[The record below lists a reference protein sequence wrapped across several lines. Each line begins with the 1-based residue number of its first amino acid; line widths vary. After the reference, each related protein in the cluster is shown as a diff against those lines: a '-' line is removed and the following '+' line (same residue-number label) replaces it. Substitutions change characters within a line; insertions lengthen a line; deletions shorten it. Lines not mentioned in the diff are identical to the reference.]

1 MWPLQVVLTLP
12 VLVGSVLAQD
22 GPVKP
27 TPILIPGPAW
37 TLQDPDFKPQAP
49 HTIVKINK
57 NSGSGPATGTFE
69 VYSGLPVEVSSLS
82 FSGDG
87 KLLAVGSTP
96 GRVDLWDMESQK
108 KIRTFDGGSAV
119 SLSMDARLLAND
131 GKGIEIYD
139 VASGHVLKKIERPT
153 KKTDT
158 TIQRLEFD
166 PTASFLVVTANGEDD
181 VVYDVSSGKLLA
193 TLTDTKRACFSRD
206 GSLLVGGNYQHLIA
220 WRTKDWSKVSDFPNS
235 HGYIT
240 AMAAFPNRDFVVI
253 GSSQMARLVRFSTGE
268 ELAKVGDGFTHLA
281 AFDRSGS
288 TLFTYTSNGLGV
300 WDTHGNK
307 YCEKPDVGN
316 GTMALS
322 PDDRWLVAGI
332 VDGGPSISVWKVQ
345 DILRLCSASPSS
357 DVHR

>member
-1 MWPLQVVLTLP
+1 MRTLQVVLAAA
-12 VLVGSVLAQD
+12 VCVVSVVAQD
-22 GPVKP
+22 RLVEP
-27 TPILIPGPAW
+27 TPVVIPDPAF

-49 HTIVKINK
+49 HTVVKINK
-57 NSGSGPATGTFE
+57 NSGSGPVRGTFA
-69 VYSGLPVEVSSLS
+69 VYGGLPIEVSSLS

-96 GRVDLWDMESQK
+96 GRVDLWDMEIHR

-119 SLSMDARLLAND
+119 SVSMDGRLLAND

-139 VASGHVLKKIERPT
+139 VASGQLLRKIERPA

-193 TLTDTKRACFSRD
+193 TLIDTKRACFSRD

-235 HGYIT
+235 HGYVT
-240 AMAAFPNRDFVVI
+240 AMAALPEKNFVVI
-253 GSSQMARLVRFSTGE
+253 GTSQMARLVRLSSGE
-268 ELAKVGDGFTHLA
+268 ELATVGNGFTHLA
-281 AFDRSGS
+281 AFDRSG
-288 TLFTYTSNGLGV
+288 TILFTYTSSGLAV
-300 WDTHGNK
+300 WDTQGKKH
-307 YCEKPDVGN
+307 CERADAGN

-322 PDDRWLVAGI
+322 PDDRWLATGV
-332 VDGGPSISVWKVQ
+332 VDGGPSVSVWKVQ
-345 DILRLCSASPSS
+345 DIARLCSGPGSA
-357 DVHR
+357 DAHR